1 MNEFWLGMTCGG
13 FIMTIVLNELVRRA
27 VFDVL
32 WLTVQLAIVLA
43 TFFVRVT
50 FATGKAIRGAVE
62 IFVDEMIEREPPDS
76 FFDKILIQT
85 AS

>member
-1 MNEFWLGMTCGG
+1 
-13 FIMTIVLNELVRRA
+13 MTIVLNELVRRA

-32 WLTVQLAIVLA
+32 WLTVQVTIVLA

-62 IFVDEMIEREPPDS
+62 IFVDEMIER
-76 FFDKILIQT
+76 
-85 AS
+85 

>member
-1 MNEFWLGMTCGG
+1 MNDFWLGMICGG
-13 FIMTIVLNELVRRA
+13 FLMTIVLNELVRRA

-32 WLTVQLAIVLA
+32 CLTVQVTIVLA

-50 FATGKAIRGAVE
+50 FATGKAVIGAAE
-62 IFVDEMIEREPPDS
+62 IFVDEMNEREPPDS